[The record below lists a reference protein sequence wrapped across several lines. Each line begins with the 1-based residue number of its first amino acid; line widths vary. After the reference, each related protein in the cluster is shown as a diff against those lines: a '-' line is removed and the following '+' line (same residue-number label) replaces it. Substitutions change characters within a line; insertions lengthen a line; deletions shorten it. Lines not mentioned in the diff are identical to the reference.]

1 MRSIT
6 IDFTKSPVEISS
18 TILGRKGE
26 NNATQLV
33 ITPPAEMSS
42 EDSGVVCYSV
52 AFQIGANRKKHS
64 AVYAK
69 AETITVPL
77 ERAVTQ
83 VNVLSLQLEG
93 YDGEENL
100 IMKSERIDNLLFDA
114 SIDGDEYNGAGESN
128 LGAQVA
134 AHEAKLSRPT
144 ATVEA
149 IGELATAAR
158 IDMASFEVLA
168 IGAWADEYLYDKVP
182 LGAEIKTIEFRLEG
196 QDEWID
202 IHRMHEYDGIPCVI
216 NMVYV
221 SDGTYHGVY
230 DKLFALITPA
240 VYSVTNFLHDAML
253 GNQNGDIRI
262 TYYNDYLGG
271 ENYA

>member
-114 SIDGDEYNGAGESN
+114 SVDGDEYNGEGESN

-144 ATVEA
+144 ATVETTDTETFGIELWQDA
-149 IGELATAAR
+149 PIGDGFAVVCNDTTLIPAGT
-158 IDMASFEVLA
+158 
-168 IGAWADEYLYDKVP
+168 
-182 LGAEIKTIEFRLEG
+182 EIKTIEFKIG
-196 QDEWID
+196 ADGEWVD
-202 IHRMHEYDGIPCVI
+202 IHRLYEVDSIPYHLNMERAIDYDGVNILAVI
-216 NMVYV
+216 CKTIY
-221 SDGTYHGVY
+221 GE
-230 DKLFALITPA
+230 
-240 VYSVTNFLHDAML
+240 NFLHMAVI
-253 GNQNGDIRI
+253 NGWDSIYTRI
-262 TYYNDYLGG
+262 TYYTDYLGG

>member
-6 IDFTKSPVEISS
+6 IDFTKSPVEISN
-18 TILGRKGE
+18 TILGRRGE
-26 NNATQLV
+26 KNATQLV

-42 EDSGVVCYSV
+42 EDSGVVSYSV

-114 SIDGDEYNGAGESN
+114 SVDGDEYSGEGESN

-149 IGELATAAR
+149 IGELACAAR
-158 IDMASFEVLA
+158 TDVTSFEALA
-168 IGAWADEYLYDKVP
+168 IGAWEDEFLYDKIP
-182 LGAEIKTIEFRLEG
+182 FGAEIKTIEFRLEG
-196 QDEWID
+196 QNEWID
-202 IHRMHEYDGIPCVI
+202 IHRMHEYDGIPYTL
-216 NMVYV
+216 NMAFV
-221 SDGTYHGVY
+221 SDGNEHGVY
-230 DKLFALITPA
+230 GKLFALIAPA
-240 VYSVTNFLHDAML
+240 VHGVTNFLHDAM
-253 GNQNGDIRI
+253 GSYANGDIRI
-262 TYYNDYLGG
+262 TYFTDNIGG
-271 ENYA
+271 ENNA